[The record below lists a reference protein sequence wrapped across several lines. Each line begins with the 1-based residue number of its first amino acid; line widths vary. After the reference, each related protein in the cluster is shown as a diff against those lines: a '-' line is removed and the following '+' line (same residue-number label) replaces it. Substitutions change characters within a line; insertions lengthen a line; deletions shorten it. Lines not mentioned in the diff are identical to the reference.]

1 MDVVAG
7 MRVDAVVRSAY
18 DQRGGAERSDID
30 SVSCDLPRDATSA
43 VISGLTDKTEYVVT
57 VRAVTAAY
65 FDMLPDGHA
74 MKRSRRL
81 PADRL
86 PTDDAWL
93 PAATT
98 VVTTSG
104 TDRPTDLHVVDAS
117 PDSISLAW
125 TLPRTY
131 GSDQLQGT
139 VIRWVSSW
147 PMVYWLGGR
156 TPDRSI
162 ACGYNSLSCNIVV
175 GTLCCIIYASLFTTN
190 GSIVQFEKKI

>member
-1 MDVVAG
+1 MIDVVG
-7 MRVDAVVRSAY
+7 MRVDVVPRSAY
-18 DQRGGAERSDID
+18 DQGGDRRDID

-43 VISGLTDKTEYVVT
+43 VVSGLVDRTEYVVT
-57 VRAVTAAY
+57 VRAVTAVY

-81 PADRL
+81 PVNRL

-93 PAATT
+93 PAAST

-104 TDRPTDLHVVDAS
+104 TDRPTDLHVVDTS
-117 PDSISLAW
+117 PHSISLAW

-139 VIRWVSSW
+139 VIRWVSRL
-147 PMVYWLGGR
+147 VNGYGR
-156 TPDRSI
+156 RT
-162 ACGYNSLSCNIVV
+162 CNR
-175 GTLCCIIYASLFTTN
+175 
-190 GSIVQFEKKI
+190 